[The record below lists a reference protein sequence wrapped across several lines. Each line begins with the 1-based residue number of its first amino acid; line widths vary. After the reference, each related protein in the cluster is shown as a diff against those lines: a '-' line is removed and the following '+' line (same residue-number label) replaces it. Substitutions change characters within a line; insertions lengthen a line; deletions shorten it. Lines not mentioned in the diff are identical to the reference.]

1 MIQRKNFPRTV
12 FKALSMVV
20 FFFFPL
26 FPAFGQNFPNQPI
39 DLFVGATAGGGQY
52 LSSRALGEGAQ
63 KELGVPVIVE
73 SKDGGGGTVLASIMA
88 RKKPDGY
95 TLAVVNTTVLHSKHV
110 TLNLT
115 YDPFKDFTYILTYA
129 KTVGGIVVK
138 KDSPLK
144 TLPDLIEYAR
154 KNPGAL
160 SYSTP
165 GTGGGIH
172 ISIEYLA
179 KQAKVKFK
187 HVPFK
192 GGAPASTALIGGH
205 VDFMG
210 GAGSHL
216 PYVRQ
221 GVMRTLAVTGL
232 EKRDP
237 KFPDVPRVEEFGYKS
252 IPMGSF
258 VLIAPKGLPDPIF
271 KKIEAAFRKS
281 AHSPELHKLLDNI
294 DLPFD
299 FKDRRQF
306 EEEFSETYK
315 LYADFLK
322 EIGLAK

>member
-1 MIQRKNFPRTV
+1 MTQKSNFPKTA
-12 FKALSMVV
+12 FKALSLVSL
-20 FFFFPL
+20 FFFPL
-26 FPAFGQNFPNQPI
+26 FPAFSQNFPNQPI

-52 LSSRALGEGAQ
+52 LSSRMLAEGAQ

-73 SKDGGGGTVLASIMA
+73 SKDGGGGTVLGSIMA

-95 TLAVVNTTVLHSKHV
+95 TLAVVNTTVLHAKHV

-129 KTVGGIVVK
+129 KTVGGICVRQ
-138 KDSPLK
+138 DSPFK
-144 TLPDLIEYAR
+144 TLPDLIEHAR

-172 ISIEYLA
+172 ITTEYLA

-210 GAGSHL
+210 GSGSHL
-216 PYVRQ
+216 PYTRQ
-221 GVMRTLAVTGL
+221 GVMRTLAVTGHD
-232 EKRDP
+232 KRDP

-252 IPMGSF
+252 MPMGSF
-258 VLIAPKGLPDPIF
+258 ILLAPKGLPEHIF
-271 KKIEAAFRKS
+271 KKLEAAFTKS
-281 AHSPELHKLLDNI
+281 AHSPEMHKFLDSI
-294 DLPFD
+294 DHAID

-306 EEEFSETYK
+306 EKEFPGTYK

>member
-1 MIQRKNFPRTV
+1 MTHKNDFSRMT
-12 FKALSMVV
+12 FQALSMMFL
-20 FFFFPL
+20 FFFSPFL
-26 FPAFGQNFPNQPI
+26 AFSQNFPNQPI
-39 DLFVGATAGGGQY
+39 DLYVGATAGGTQY

-115 YDPFKDFTYILTYA
+115 YDPFKDFTYILTFA
-129 KTVGGIVVK
+129 GTVGGICVK
-138 KDSPLK
+138 PDSPLK
-144 TLPDLIEYAR
+144 TLPDFIEHAR

-172 ISIEYLA
+172 VTMEYLA

-210 GAGSHL
+210 GAGTHL
-216 PYVRQ
+216 TYVKQ
-221 GVMRTLAVTGL
+221 GVMRMLAVTGY

-237 KFPDVPRVEEFGYKS
+237 KFPDVPRIEEFGYKS

-258 VLIAPKGLPDPIF
+258 VLLAPKGLPDPIF
-271 KKIEAAFRKS
+271 KKIEAAFHKS
-281 AHSPELHKLLDNI
+281 AHSPELHKMLDNM
-294 DLPFD
+294 DVPFI
-299 FKDRRQF
+299 FRDRRQF
-306 EEEFSETYK
+306 EAEFADTYK

>member
-1 MIQRKNFPRTV
+1 MKHKKDFSRMTFR
-12 FKALSMVV
+12 ALSVMFL
-20 FFFFPL
+20 FFFSP
-26 FPAFGQNFPNQPI
+26 FPAFSQNFPNQPI
-39 DLFVGATAGGGQY
+39 DLYVGATAGGTQY

-129 KTVGGIVVK
+129 GTVGGICVK
-138 KDSPLK
+138 PDSPLK
-144 TLPDLIEYAR
+144 TLPDLIEHAR
-154 KNPGAL
+154 KNPGNV

-172 ISIEYLA
+172 VTMEYLG

-210 GAGSHL
+210 GAGTHL
-216 PYVRQ
+216 TYVKQ
-221 GVMRTLAVTGL
+221 GVMRMLAVTGY

-237 KFPDVPRVEEFGYKS
+237 KFPDVPRIEEFGYKS

-281 AHSPELHKLLDNI
+281 AHSPELHKMLDNM
-294 DLPFD
+294 DVPFI
-299 FKDRRQF
+299 FRDRRQF
-306 EEEFSETYK
+306 EAEFSETYK

>member
-1 MIQRKNFPRTV
+1 MINKKDFPGMG
-12 FKALSMVV
+12 FKAFTIV
-20 FFFFPL
+20 FLFLFPL
-26 FPAFGQNFPNQPI
+26 VPAFGQNFPNQSI
-39 DLFVGATAGGGQY
+39 DLFVGASAGGGQY
-52 LSSRALGEGAQ
+52 LSSRVLAEGAQ

-95 TLAVVNTTVLHSKHV
+95 TLAVVNTTVLHAKHV
-110 TLNLT
+110 TLKLT
-115 YDPFKDFTYILTYA
+115 YDPFKDFTYLLTYA
-129 KTVGGIVVK
+129 RTVGGICVK
-138 KDSPLK
+138 SDSPLK
-144 TLPDLIEYAR
+144 TLPDLIEHAR
-154 KNPGAL
+154 KNPGVL
-160 SYSTP
+160 SYSSP

-187 HVPFK
+187 HVPYK

-221 GVMRTLAVTGL
+221 GVMRMLAVSGY

-237 KFPDVPRVEEFGYKS
+237 KFPDIPRVEEFGYKS
-252 IPMGSF
+252 MPMGSH
-258 VLIAPKGLPDPIF
+258 LLLAPKGLPDPIF
-271 KKIEAAFRKS
+271 KRIEAAFRKS

-306 EEEFSETYK
+306 EAEFAETYK

>member
-1 MIQRKNFPRTV
+1 MTHRKDFFIMAVMGFSTI
-12 FKALSMVV
+12 L

-26 FPAFGQNFPNQPI
+26 LPAVGQNFPNQPI
-39 DLFVGATAGGGQY
+39 DLFVGSAAGGGQY
-52 LSSRALGEGAQ
+52 LSARTLGEGAQ

-95 TLAVVNTTVLHSKHV
+95 TLAVVQTTVLHAKHV
-110 TLNLT
+110 MLKLT
-115 YDPFKDFTYILTYA
+115 YDPFKDFTYLLTYA
-129 KTVGGIVVK
+129 RAVGGICVK
-138 KDSPLK
+138 KDSPFK
-144 TLPDLIEYAR
+144 TFPDLIAHAR

-160 SYSTP
+160 SYSSP
-165 GTGGGIH
+165 GTGGNMH

-192 GGAPASTALIGGH
+192 GGGPASTALIGGH

-210 GAGSHL
+210 GAGIHL
-216 PYVRQ
+216 TYVRQ
-221 GVMRTLAVTGL
+221 GVMRMLAVTDY

-237 KFPDVPRVEEFGYKS
+237 EFPDVPRVEEFGYKS
-252 IPMGSF
+252 IPMGSH
-258 VLIAPKGLPDPIF
+258 LLLAPKGLPDPVF

-281 AHSPELHKLLDNI
+281 AHSPELHKLLGNLGI
-294 DLPFD
+294 PFD
-299 FKDRRQF
+299 YKDRRQF
-306 EEEFSETYK
+306 EAEFAETYK